1 MENEMNYIPTSL
13 ATHNR
18 SPLRT
23 LQVIFTVLAC
33 VSLAI
38 GSVLLSIIWLGNG
51 SFSLF
56 GIITGTVV
64 GLEGKFFATI
74 FLLLPTLFV
83 VWLLSTVALLI
94 AKRWAAAG
102 LALPTAIAILIG
114 LYLFLVF
121 VMPLAPGLV
130 FVLLLIILNGGA
142 LWLAWWFL
150 TSTSR

>member
-1 MENEMNYIPTSL
+1 MENEMNHIPTSP
-13 ATHNR
+13 ATHNQ
-18 SPLRT
+18 SPLRI

-56 GIITGTVV
+56 GIIMGTGI
-64 GLEGKFFATI
+64 GLEGKFVATI

-94 AKRWAAAG
+94 AKRWVAAG

-130 FVLLLIILNGGA
+130 FVLLLIMLNGVA
-142 LWLAWWFL
+142 LWLAWRFL

>member
-1 MENEMNYIPTSL
+1 MENEMNHTPTSP

-18 SPLRT
+18 SPLRI

-33 VSLAI
+33 VSLVI

-56 GIITGTVV
+56 GIIMGTAVD
-64 GLEGKFFATI
+64 LEGKFFATI

-94 AKRWAAAG
+94 VKRWVAAV
-102 LALPTAIAILIG
+102 LALPMAIAILIG

-121 VMPLAPGLV
+121 VMPSAPGLV
-130 FVLLLIILNGGA
+130 FVLLLILLNGGA
-142 LWLAWWFL
+142 LLLAWWFL